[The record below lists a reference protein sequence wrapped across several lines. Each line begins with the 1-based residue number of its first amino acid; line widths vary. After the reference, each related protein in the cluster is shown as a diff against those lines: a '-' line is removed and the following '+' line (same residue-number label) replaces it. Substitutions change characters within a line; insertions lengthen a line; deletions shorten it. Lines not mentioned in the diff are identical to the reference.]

1 MLARE
6 APVAF
11 GVFYRRHVLAVHG
24 YFRRRRPRIHDAD
37 LSHNVEAGGLVRTTV
52 DLYDHRRGAYRIVVR
67 YRTVR
72 RRPGPCAIPAYP
84 GLLVGRTRVHVR

>member
-1 MLARE
+1 MRCTATFAVGLRE
-6 APVAF
+6 STTQT
-11 GVFYRRHVLAVHG
+11 Y
-24 YFRRRRPRIHDAD
+24 
-37 LSHNVEAGGLVRTTV
+37 SHNVEAGGLVRTTV

-72 RRPGPCAIPAYP
+72 PRPGPYAIPAYP